1 MRIPDKITGAYLMI
15 QYTTVPIEFII
26 LIVAILLLL
35 SVLASKA
42 SGKLGVPALLL
53 FLGIGMLAGSDGVG
67 GIYFDNPWM
76 AQLLGSTALA
86 YILFAGG
93 LQTQW
98 KASRPV
104 LAPAIA
110 LSTLGVILTAL
121 AVGLFT
127 HYFLKFTLLEGL
139 LLGAVVS
146 STDAAAVFSILRSRD
161 TRLRGQL
168 EPLLEME
175 SGSNDPMAVFLTLG
189 FTRLLSNPEA
199 SAVSLIPLF
208 FLQFGIGS
216 LAGYIIGKG
225 SVRLINGLKLT
236 EDGLYPVLTTAIVI
250 LSYGLTTSL
259 GGNGFLAVYLTG
271 IILGNSGFIHKKSL
285 THFHDGLAWLMQIV
299 MFLILGLQVFPSELP
314 AVAGMGLLISAF
326 LILFARPVSVFT
338 TLLPFKFPARDKT
351 MIAWVGLRGAAPIV
365 LATFPL
371 LAGLQES
378 ELLFNLVFFVV
389 IVSVLLQGSSVA
401 LVGRWLGVNVPAPT
415 SSDIPLSDEFTQQHG
430 GDLVEI
436 IVPDRSQVDGR
447 RIVDIQLPESALVV
461 LIKRGDD
468 FIIPRGDIVL
478 RSKDRLLIAADSTGI
493 SGARQILHETREE
506 MAQDGDYP

>member
-1 MRIPDKITGAYLMI
+1 MPPTNNL
-15 QYTTVPIEFII
+15 PIEFIV
-26 LIVAILLLL
+26 LIIAVMLLL

-67 GIYFDNPWM
+67 GIYFDNPWL
-76 AQLLGSTALA
+76 AQLLGSIALA

-98 KASRPV
+98 KVARPI
-104 LAPAIA
+104 LAPALV
-110 LSTLGVILTAL
+110 LSTFGVILTAT

-127 HYFLKFTLLEGL
+127 HYFLHFTLLEGL

-146 STDAAAVFSILRSRD
+146 STDAAAVFSILRSKE
-161 TRLRGQL
+161 TRLRGKL

-189 FTRLLSNPEA
+189 FTHLLSNPDA
-199 SAVSLIPLF
+199 SALSLVPMF

-216 LAGYIIGKG
+216 LAGFLIGKG

-250 LSYGLTTSL
+250 FTYGLTTSL
-259 GGNGFLAVYLTG
+259 RGNGFLAVYLAG
-271 IILGNSGFIHKKSL
+271 LILGNSGFIHKKSL

-299 MFLILGLQVFPSELP
+299 MFLILGLQVFPSQLP
-314 AVAGMGLLISAF
+314 SVAGIGLLIAAF
-326 LILFARPVSVFT
+326 LILIARPLSVFAG
-338 TLLPFKFPARDKT
+338 LLPFKFRVREKA

-371 LAGLQES
+371 LAGLPES
-378 ELLFNLVFFVV
+378 GLLFHLVFFVV
-389 IVSVLLQGSSVA
+389 LVSVLLQGSSVA
-401 LVGRWLGVNVPAPT
+401 VVARWLGVNTLAPT
-415 SSDIPLSDEFTQQHG
+415 GGNMPLSDEFTQQHG

-436 IVPDRSQVDGR
+436 TIPALSQVHGK
-447 RIVDIQLPESALVV
+447 RIVDLQLPESALVV

-478 RSKDRLLIAADSTGI
+478 RSKDRLLIAADSQGL
-493 SGARQILHETREE
+493 SGARQVLQEPRADSE
-506 MAQDGDYP
+506 DGSGQP